1 MNMEITEHK
10 PSKLQKLSKKIRPLE
25 DKDLDKSL
33 GKIDEASSP
42 FEKSNEISFIGSQK
56 TERDLAPQNCSRNYP
71 LVAFILVDKS
81 ILTVYGRGTRQ
92 LLRELSP

>member
-10 PSKLQKLSKKIRPLE
+10 SSKLEELSKEIRPLE

-42 FEKSNEISFIGSQK
+42 FEKSKSF
-56 TERDLAPQNCSRNYP
+56 
-71 LVAFILVDKS
+71 VIL
-81 ILTVYGRGTRQ
+81 
-92 LLRELSP
+92 